1 MQAELAEQAVVLL
14 GLLGLLVGSFLNVV
28 IYRLPKMMER
38 QWEAECAQAAVL
50 CVVVAE
56 ANSAARA
63 VHVDV
68 RRELTTT
75 LELASTERMIV
86 RIRVSAWVF
95 KTRQKSSG
103 LGRAMTN
110 EVRVGMTTAICSNVT
125 SALATRS
132 SVKGAPSMVTQP
144 RRVAYLTVSRA
155 LMAAAIS
162 KRSVPARLDPSD
174 RLPA

>member
-1 MQAELAEQAVVLL
+1 VTIRTIPLIKQLKHLPVTAVLL
-14 GLLGLLVGSFLNVV
+14 AVDLTT
-28 IYRLPKMMER
+28 RT
-38 QWEAECAQAAVL
+38 ECAQAAVL

-75 LELASTERMIV
+75 LELASTEPTIV

-125 SALATRS
+125 SALATRLS
-132 SVKGAPSMVTQP
+132 AKGAPNTDTRPKLVVYLMVSMVST
-144 RRVAYLTVSRA
+144 A
-155 LMAAAIS
+155 MAIS
-162 KRSVPARLDPSD
+162 KRSAPARLDRND
-174 RLPA
+174 HHLV